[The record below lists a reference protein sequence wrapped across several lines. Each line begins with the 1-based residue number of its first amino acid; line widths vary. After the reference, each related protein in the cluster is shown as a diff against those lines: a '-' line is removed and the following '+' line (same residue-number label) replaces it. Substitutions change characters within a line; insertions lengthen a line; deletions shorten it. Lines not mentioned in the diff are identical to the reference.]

1 MKILSLRFKNINSLK
16 GEWKIDFTQEP
27 FISQGLFAITGPT
40 GAGKTSLLDA
50 ICLALYHRTPRL
62 DTLSASQN
70 ELMTRHTSECL
81 AEVEFE
87 VKGVGY
93 RAFWSQRR
101 AGNKPSGKLQS
112 PKFELA
118 KIDGGEILAEKAKE
132 KLEMIS
138 SLTGLDFG
146 RFTKSI
152 LLSQGNFAA
161 FLNARENERAD
172 LLEEITGTE
181 IYSQLSKYIYQQHKQ
196 QRIDLDLLKVRAE
209 GFDLLTDE
217 QHQILATQQATLSHQ
232 EQQQSQQKQQLQQ
245 GVQWQQRQIQLNEQ
259 QARCLAEKNRAEQ
272 ALLEANE
279 QLQRLTNSLPAEKLR
294 PLWLD
299 VQRCEKTLLSQ
310 QQKQQQLQQQL
321 AAEQANYAQL
331 EPQKIAA
338 EARLK
343 QHIAHTQKQH
353 LLIENQVRP
362 LDIEINQLTEQT
374 HSSQQ
379 QTNEYQQ
386 RLQLKK
392 NQLQQQ
398 EEQLKQSQ
406 QQYALL
412 SDYLNKNQHYTAIN
426 QQIAG
431 WQQSFRGLNQV
442 YRQIGEQNTKAA
454 AQRTELEKM
463 QQQLVVQTENHYQ
476 AEQKKEQL
484 EAQYQLA
491 QQAVIQWQQQ
501 NSAEQLKQQSEIL
514 QQQLIDTRAL
524 QFLFPLYSENQ
535 QTISQSEK
543 AITDLSANIAR
554 LEIEKQA
561 LEQTI
566 NSLQSHLVDLTERLK
581 LEKQIVRLEQ
591 ERQYLVADQPCPLCG
606 STEHPAIERYQAI
619 ELTKT
624 EDRLKILTEQL
635 DKDKQQLIDYKGNL
649 ALENNRLIE
658 QHQQLANCIEKQS
671 KQQQQWL
678 ALSQK
683 ISETLL
689 PITEQ
694 AVSECLQAK
703 ERELQQAV
711 KQLDKLVLME
721 NEQQKAEKSL
731 VTQQTNYQQ
740 LTSELKLLN
749 QSIEHVTQSILAIE
763 QQQISLEQ
771 QKKETETQLAQ
782 TLEGYNLS
790 LPSAD
795 DTQDWLA
802 ELEKNGRQF
811 SDKQAEQ
818 QQLIQQIEVKKT
830 EIHAATE
837 QSLLFKNELTQSDLR
852 TQEYQKTLVQKRQ
865 QRSELFGEQ
874 LVSLVISELQKQQE
888 KLDTALQQLI
898 RQLSTLEQKIAALNG
913 SYQEIEISAKEA
925 LTQLVSSE
933 TLFTTAL
940 TESHFDSRETFLAAL
955 LTPDETL
962 RLQQLKEQLDQA
974 KWQTVSQYS
983 ASEQAI
989 KDHLTQQ
996 PESAKNT
1003 TQAEL
1008 MEQVEILDAEIRR
1021 ITLEQGQIISQLE
1034 RDQQHRHQ
1042 QQSLLK
1048 EIQTSQS
1055 HYDDWSY
1062 LNTLIGSSE
1071 GDKFRRYAQG
1081 LTLDYLINLAN
1092 IRLDKLHGRYLLQRS
1107 EAGTLELQ
1115 VIDSW
1120 QADVLRDIKTLSGG
1134 ESFLVSL
1141 SLALALSDLVSHK
1154 TQLESLFLDEGFGT
1168 LDAET
1173 LDIALDALD
1182 HLNASGKMIGVISHV
1197 EAMKE
1202 RIPVQ
1207 INVKKINGLGYSELP
1222 EIYRV
1227 TG

>member
-101 AGNKPSGKLQS
+101 AGNKPSGKLQP

-118 KIDGGEILAEKAKE
+118 KIEGGEILAEKAKE

-138 SLTGLDFG
+138 TLTGLDFG

-196 QRIDLDLLKVRAE
+196 QRVDLDLLKARAE

-217 QHQILATQQATLSHQ
+217 QHQILTAQQATLNSQ

-245 GVQWQQRQIQLNEQ
+245 AVQWQQRQAQLNEQ
-259 QARCLAEKNRAEQ
+259 QAHCLAEKNRAEQ

-279 QLQRLTNSLPAEKLR
+279 QLQKLANSLPAEKLR

-299 VQRCEKTLLSQ
+299 VQRCEKNLLLQ
-310 QQKQQQLQQQL
+310 QQKQQQLEQQL
-321 AAEQANYAQL
+321 AAEQAKYAPL
-331 EPQKIAA
+331 EAQKTAA
-338 EARLK
+338 ETRLK
-343 QHIAHTQKQH
+343 HHIELSQKQH

-362 LDIEINQLTEQT
+362 LDIEINQLTEQAQA
-374 HSSQQ
+374 SQQ
-379 QTNEYQQ
+379 LTKEYQQ

-392 NQLQQQ
+392 NQLQ
-398 EEQLKQSQ
+398 ESEIQLNQAQ

-426 QQIAG
+426 QQITG
-431 WQQSFRGLNQV
+431 WQQSFSGLNRV
-442 YRQIGEQNTKAA
+442 YQQISEQNAKVAT
-454 AQRTELEKM
+454 QQIELEKM
-463 QQQLVVQTENHYQ
+463 QQQLVVQTETNDQ
-476 AEQKKEQL
+476 AAQKKEQL
-484 EAQYQLA
+484 NTQFQLA
-491 QQAVIQWQQQ
+491 QQAVNQWRQQ
-501 NSAEQLKQQSEIL
+501 NSTEQLKQQSEML
-514 QQQLIDTRAL
+514 QQQLIDARAL
-524 QFLFPLYSENQ
+524 QFLLPLYSENEQ
-535 QTISQSEK
+535 AISLTKKS
-543 AITDLSANIAR
+543 ITDLSATIEQ
-554 LEIEKQA
+554 LESEKKT
-561 LEQTI
+561 LEQSI
-566 NSLQSHLVDLTERLK
+566 DNRQPHLIDLTERLT

-619 ELTKT
+619 ELTQT
-624 EDRLKILTEQL
+624 EDRLKRLTEQL
-635 DKDKQQLIDYKGNL
+635 DKDKQQLIDSKGRL
-649 ALENNRLIE
+649 ALEQNRLSE
-658 QHQQLANCIEKQS
+658 QHKQLAICIEKQS
-671 KQQQQWL
+671 IQMQQWQT
-678 ALSQK
+678 LSHK

-689 PITEQ
+689 PVNEQ
-694 AVSECLQAK
+694 AVSKCLLAK
-703 ERELQQAV
+703 EKALQQMQR
-711 KQLDKLVLME
+711 QLDELVLVE
-721 NEQQKAEKSL
+721 NEQQKAEKNL
-731 VTQQTNYQQ
+731 ATQQTHCQQ
-740 LTSELKLLN
+740 LASELKLLN
-749 QSIEHVTQSILAIE
+749 QGIHHLTQSISAIE
-763 QQQISLEQ
+763 QQQASLQQ
-771 QKKETETQLAQ
+771 QKQETEKQLTQDLDR
-782 TLEGYNLS
+782 YNLS
-790 LPSAD
+790 LPSPEN
-795 DTQDWLA
+795 TKDWLA
-802 ELEKNGRQF
+802 ELEENCRQF
-811 SDKQAEQ
+811 SEKQKEQ
-818 QQLIQQIEVKKT
+818 QQLTQQIEVKKT
-830 EIHAATE
+830 EIHAASE
-837 QSLLFKNELTQSDLR
+837 QNILLNSELTQSDLQA
-852 TQEYQKTLVQKRQ
+852 QEYQKAVIEKRQ
-865 QRSELFGEQ
+865 QRLELFGEQ
-874 LVSLVISELQKQQE
+874 RVSQVINELQIQQE
-888 KLDTALQQLI
+888 QLDSTRQQLI
-898 RQLSTLEQKIAALNG
+898 RQVSTLEQQIAALKG
-913 SYQEIEISAKEA
+913 SYQQIDASSKEA
-925 LTQLVSSE
+925 ATQLASSQI
-933 TLFTTAL
+933 LFNTAL
-940 TESHFDSRETFLAAL
+940 AESVFDCRDTFLAAL
-955 LTPDETL
+955 LAPDETL
-962 RLQQLKEQLDQA
+962 HLQQLKEQLNQA
-974 KWQTVSQYS
+974 KWQTESQYK

-989 KDHLTQQ
+989 KDHIAQQ
-996 PESAKNT
+996 PESAKNSA
-1003 TQAEL
+1003 QAEL
-1008 MEQVEILDAEIRR
+1008 IEQIEKLETTIRG

-1034 RDQQHRHQ
+1034 RDQQHRQQ

-1048 EIQTSQS
+1048 EIQASQS
-1055 HYDDWSY
+1055 RYDDWSY

-1081 LTLDYLINLAN
+1081 LTLDYLISLAN

-1107 EAGTLELQ
+1107 DTGTLELQ

-1120 QADVLRDIKTLSGG
+1120 QADALRDIKTLSGG

-1227 TG
+1227 IN